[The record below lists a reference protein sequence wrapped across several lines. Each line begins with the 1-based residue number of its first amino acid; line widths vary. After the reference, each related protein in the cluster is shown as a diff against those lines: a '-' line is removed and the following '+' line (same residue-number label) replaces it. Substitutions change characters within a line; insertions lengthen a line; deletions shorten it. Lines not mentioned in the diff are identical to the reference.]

1 MKHLFFLFLAL
12 ASTLGLAAQ
21 AQVQQPA
28 PAQQPVVL
36 KPGRMQAQA
45 RPAANRPDVPPQYV
59 GGAQAL
65 SSFFQENVKYP
76 EAARVSKVTGTVLTS
91 FTIGPD
97 GRVSSPGVVKS
108 LSPECDAEALRV
120 LTLMPAWKPATR
132 KGQPVAIQV
141 QLPVPF
147 GDANTLKVEQ
157 GKTKFE

>member
-1 MKHLFFLFLAL
+1 MKHLLFIFLLVGLAL
-12 ASTLGLAAQ
+12 Q
-21 AQVQQPA
+21 ARAQQPA
-28 PAQQPVVL
+28 KAPTVL

-45 RPAANRPDVPPQYV
+45 RPAANRPDVPPQFP

-65 SSFFQENVKYP
+65 SEFFQQQIKYP
-76 EAARVSKVTGTVLTS
+76 EAARVNKITGSVLTA
-91 FTIGPD
+91 FTIDTD
-97 GRVSSPGVVKS
+97 GRVSSPSVVKR

-120 LTLMPAWKPATR
+120 LGTMPAWKPATR

-147 GDANTLKVEQ
+147 GDASTLKVEK

>member
-1 MKHLFFLFLAL
+1 MKHLFFSLLLVVSAL
-12 ASTLGLAAQ
+12 SARA
-21 AQVQQPA
+21 QQPA
-28 PAQQPVVL
+28 PAKPPVVL

-45 RPAANRPDVPPQYV
+45 KPAANRPDVPPQFV

-65 SSFFQENVKYP
+65 SAFFQQNVKYP
-76 EAARVSKVTGTVLTS
+76 EAARVTNITGTVLTS
-91 FTIGPD
+91 FTIDTD
-97 GRVSSPGVVKS
+97 GRVANPSVTKS

-120 LTLMPAWKPATR
+120 LSQMPAWKPATR

-147 GDANTLKVEQ
+147 GDASSLKVEQ